1 MPRVVAH
8 VINQLL
14 GVPAD
19 LVGGRIDEDIR
30 ILHKQRQHLAKPRH
44 TYVATDDA
52 EFGKFDRDTIQ
63 IGDGPTG
70 LRFSKW
76 PGMSDLRAEWNVE
89 FAALRK

>member
-1 MPRVVAH
+1 
-8 VINQLL
+8 
-14 GVPAD
+14 
-19 LVGGRIDEDIR
+19 
-30 ILHKQRQHLAKPRH
+30 
-44 TYVATDDA
+44 VATDDA

-89 FAALRK
+89 FTALRK